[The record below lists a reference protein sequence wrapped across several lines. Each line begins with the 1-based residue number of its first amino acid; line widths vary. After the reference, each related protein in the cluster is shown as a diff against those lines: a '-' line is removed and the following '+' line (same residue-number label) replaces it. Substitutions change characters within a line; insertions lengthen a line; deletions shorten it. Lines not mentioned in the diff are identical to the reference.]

1 MSDLF
6 SLFKIDKPM
15 DRFTFFKQSVILLVF
30 QIFSV
35 GMYAFLH
42 FKIIT
47 PILFLLLF
55 ILFLLL
61 VEFPVLYIYY
71 VMSSKRLWSIFGS
84 KVSLIIYLPVFII
97 SIPLIFLLIIEYFL
111 LLILPEK
118 SE

>member
-1 MSDLF
+1 MSDLL
-6 SLFKIDKPM
+6 SLIKIDKPM
-15 DRFTFFKQSVILLVF
+15 DRFTFFKQSVILLVV
-30 QIFSV
+30 QILSV

-55 ILFLLL
+55 ILFLFLI
-61 VEFPVLYIYY
+61 EIPILYVYY

-84 KVSLIIYLPVFII
+84 KVSFIIYLPIFII